1 LPDLT
6 ETDLAETV
14 GRLTIGEK
22 AALCSGA
29 DMWHTVAIPRLGIG
43 SIMVADGPHGLRVQ
57 PNAADHSSA
66 RTSLP
71 ATCFPTAAALASTW
85 NTALIDR
92 VGIAI
97 ASEARAQG
105 ITVVLGPGVNIK
117 RSLLCGRN
125 FEYFSEDPYLAGTA
139 ATAFVNGVQSQG
151 IGTSLKH
158 FAVNNQETDRMRVSA
173 EVHER
178 ALREIYLA
186 AFEQCVK
193 QAAPWTVMCA
203 YNRVNGT
210 YASEHHWLLTG
221 VLRDEWG
228 FGGLV
233 VSDWG
238 AVHDRVAALAAGL
251 DLEMP
256 PDLERSPAAVV
267 AAVEAGRLDEAV
279 LDRAVGRV
287 LELVGRADAPGRR
300 EPREPQEQPEPCD
313 FAAHHE
319 LARQAAAEGAVL
331 LKNSSVLPLAPASG
345 ATVAV
350 IGEFARKP
358 RYQGAGSSRVNPVRV
373 ENFLDEFTARVG
385 DQVTVRFAPGF
396 ELAGD
401 EVDEDA
407 ADQAMSAAAGAD
419 YIILLLGLPGRA
431 ESEGYDRDHIDL
443 PRNQISLLRL
453 LRTAGPPVIVVLSN
467 GGVVDVASWD
477 ADADAIL
484 ECWLGGQAGAG
495 AAAQLLLGQAEP
507 AGRLAETIPRRLADS
522 PAFLNFPGEDGE
534 VHYGEGIFVGYRYY
548 DARSIEVAYPFGFG
562 LSYTTFGYGELTVR
576 SSGSA
581 DAGDLEVRVGCRVT
595 NTGQRSGSEVVQLY
609 VGQQDPAIERPVREL
624 RGFAKVDLAPGAA
637 EMVWFTLGRR
647 DFACWSTARSGWTV
661 PPGRYE
667 VAVGSSSR
675 DLKLT
680 ATIEIDGSTGARR
693 PLDGRST
700 LEEWLADPDG
710 RSALMRAAG
719 SGSDGRPNGILADAN
734 RMRVSGNI
742 PLRQFAVFPGTGITY
757 ELLDAVRAELGPP
770 K

>member
-1 LPDLT
+1 LP
-6 ETDLAETV
+6 DLAETV
-14 GRLTIGEK
+14 RQLTIQER

-29 DMWHTVAIPRLGIG
+29 DLWHTVAIPRLGIG

-57 PNAADHSSA
+57 PDVVDHSSA
-66 RTSLP
+66 RSSLP

-92 VGIAI
+92 VGTAI
-97 ASEARAQG
+97 AQEANAQG

-117 RSLLCGRN
+117 RSPLCGRN

-139 ATAFVNGVQSQG
+139 ATAFVNGVQSEG

-193 QAAPWTVMCA
+193 QAGPWTVMCA
-203 YNRVNGT
+203 YNRVNGIP
-210 YASEHHWLLTG
+210 ASEHHWLLTS
-221 VLRDEWG
+221 VLREEWG
-228 FGGLV
+228 FDGLV

-267 AAVEAGRLDEAV
+267 AAVESGRLDEAV
-279 LDRAVGRV
+279 LDRAAGRV
-287 LELVGRADAPGRR
+287 LALVGRHGEGRR
-300 EPREPQEQPEPCD
+300 EPCD
-313 FAAHHE
+313 FEAHHD
-319 LARQAAAEGAVL
+319 LARRAAAQGAVL
-331 LKNSSVLPLAPASG
+331 LKNSSVLPLAPAPG
-345 ATVAV
+345 ATIAV

-358 RYQGAGSSRVNPVRV
+358 RYQGAGSSRVNPTRV
-373 ENFLDEFTARVG
+373 ENFLDEFTTRVG

-396 ELAGD
+396 PLAGD
-401 EVDEDA
+401 ELDEEA
-407 ADQAMSAAAGAD
+407 EDQAMSVAAGAD
-419 YIILLLGLPGRA
+419 HVVLLLGLPGRA
-431 ESEGYDRDHIDL
+431 ESEGFDRDHIDL
-443 PRNQISLLRL
+443 PRNQVSLLRR
-453 LRTAGPPVIVVLSN
+453 LRAAASKPIIVVLSN
-467 GGVVDVASWD
+467 GGVVDIASWD

-484 ECWLGGQAGAG
+484 ECWLGGQAGAS
-495 AAAQLLLGQAEP
+495 AAAQLVLGQAEP

-548 DARSIEVAYPFGFG
+548 DARSIDVAYPFGFG
-562 LSYTTFGYGELTVR
+562 LSYTSFGYDDLTVE

-581 DAGDLEVRVGCRVT
+581 DAGDLEVRVGGRVT
-595 NTGQRSGSEVVQLY
+595 NTGPRRGSEVVQLY
-609 VGQQDPAIERPVREL
+609 VGQLDPAIERPVREL

-637 EMVWFTLGRR
+637 QTVWFELGSR
-647 DFACWSTARSGWTV
+647 DFACWSTARADWHV

-667 VAVGSSSR
+667 IAVGSSSR
-675 DLKLT
+675 DLQLT
-680 ATIEIDGSTGARR
+680 ATIEIEGSTGARR
-693 PLDGRST
+693 PLTGMST
-700 LEEWLADPDG
+700 LEEWLADPAG
-710 RSALMRAAG
+710 ASALMRAVG
-719 SGSDGRPNGILADAN
+719 YGSDGRPTGILADAN
-734 RMRVSGNI
+734 RMRGSGNI
-742 PLRQFAVFPGTGITY
+742 PLSTLAVFPETGITH
-757 ELLDAVRAELGPP
+757 ELVDAVCAELAGPVRAP
-770 K
+770 APARPGRRR

>member
-1 LPDLT
+1 MP
-6 ETDLAETV
+6 DLAETV
-14 GRLTIGEK
+14 GQLAIQEK
-22 AALCSGA
+22 AALCGGS

-71 ATCFPTAAALASTW
+71 ATCFPTATALASTW
-85 NTALIDR
+85 NTALIER
-92 VGIAI
+92 VGTAI
-97 ASEARAQG
+97 AREAQAQG
-105 ITVVLGPGVNIK
+105 IAVVLGPGVNIK

-125 FEYFSEDPYLAGTA
+125 FEYFSEDPHLAGTA

-158 FAVNNQETDRMRVSA
+158 FAVNNQETDRMRISA

-186 AFEQCVK
+186 AFERCVK
-193 QAAPWTVMCA
+193 QAEPWTVMCA
-203 YNRVNGT
+203 YNRVNGIP
-210 YASEHHWLLTG
+210 ASQHQWLLTG

-228 FGGLV
+228 FAGLV

-267 AAVEAGRLDEAV
+267 SAVESGRLDEAV
-279 LDRAVGRV
+279 LDQAVGRV
-287 LELVGRADAPGRR
+287 LELVGRADAAGRS
-300 EPREPQEQPEPCD
+300 EPCD
-313 FAAHHE
+313 FEAHHD
-319 LARQAAAEGAVL
+319 LARHAAVEGAVL

-358 RYQGAGSSRVNPVRV
+358 RYQGAGSSRVNPTRV

-385 DQVTVRFAPGF
+385 DQVTVRFEAGF
-396 ELAGD
+396 RLTGD
-401 EVDEDA
+401 EIDEDA
-407 ADQAMSAAAGAD
+407 ADQAISAAAGAD
-419 YIILLLGLPGRA
+419 YIVLLLGLPGRA
-431 ESEGYDRDHIDL
+431 ESEGFDRDHIDL
-443 PRNQISLLRL
+443 PRNQISLLRR
-453 LRTAGPPVIVVLSN
+453 LRAAGPPIIVVLSN
-467 GGVVDVASWD
+467 GGVVDLASWD

-484 ECWLGGQAGAG
+484 ECWLGGQAGAS

-522 PAFLNFPGEDGE
+522 PAFLSFPGEDGE

-548 DARSIEVAYPFGFG
+548 DARSIDVAYPFGFG
-562 LSYTTFGYGELTVR
+562 LSYTTFSYSGLTVG
-576 SSGSA
+576 SSGSV
-581 DAGDLEVRVGCRVT
+581 DTGDLAVRVGCRVA
-595 NTGQRSGSEVVQLY
+595 NTGQRRGSDVIQLY
-609 VGQQDPAIERPVREL
+609 VGQHDPAIERPVREL

-637 EMVWFTLGRR
+637 EMVWFELGRR
-647 DFACWSTARSGWTV
+647 DFACWSTARSDWYV
-661 PPGRYE
+661 PSGRYNL
-667 VAVGSSSR
+667 AVGSSSR
-675 DLKLT
+675 DLRLT
-680 ATIEIDGSTGARR
+680 ATIEIEGTTAASR
-693 PLDGRST
+693 PLTDTST
-700 LEEWLADPDG
+700 LEEWLADPAG
-710 RSALMRAAG
+710 RGSLMRAVG
-719 SGSDGRPNGILADAN
+719 SGSDGQPNGVLADTN

-742 PLRQFAVFPGTGITY
+742 PLRTLAVFPGTGITH
-757 ELLDAVRAELGPP
+757 EIVDAVCAELRAGGQVTE
-770 K
+770 